1 MRDIARISD
10 TNSVSDFPTIT
21 FLPYH
26 RSLRL
31 RRGATLHLGKSVT

>member
-1 MRDIARISD
+1 MRDIPRITDRIAVS
-10 TNSVSDFPTIT
+10 NSPTIT

-31 RRGATLHLGKSVT
+31 RRGATS